1 MKISE
6 KITSIAIRNRRY
18 FLVLAAL
25 TPIVIWSYVIYG
37 ARALRLEGT
46 ALGVCLGI
54 HLLSWLL
61 SKFVFKREKMLFD
74 LSFAITALLLSLSL
88 PWNVRYPVLI
98 GGCAVGMVMRELFGG
113 LGKNPLNPA
122 LFGRAF
128 IEIFFSEQT
137 RVIPT
142 FDRATQG
149 SALSAIL
156 RNEIPE
162 LDMSEMLLGRMDGNL
177 GEISALLI
185 IISALFLIFS
195 KVITWQTPV
204 FVLLSATV
212 VSVLLAPESISY
224 LHYTAGHLLGGGLL
238 FCSVFFCTDPVTTPR
253 TFSGRI
259 LFGVLCGAIAV
270 VSRIYLSY
278 ECVYLLILLMGL
290 WSPFIDRMFRPGVFG
305 GLTHKTAKTEAK
317 G

>member
-6 KITSIAIRNRRY
+6 KITAIALRNKRY
-18 FLVLAAL
+18 FLLLASL
-25 TPIVIWSYVIYG
+25 VPIVIWSYVIYG

-54 HLLSWLL
+54 HLLSCVL
-61 SKFVFKREKMLFD
+61 SKYVFKKERMLFD
-74 LSFAITALLLSLSL
+74 LSFAITALLLALSL

-128 IEIFFSEQT
+128 IEIFFTEQT
-137 RVIPT
+137 RVISA
-142 FDRATQG
+142 FEVNAQG
-149 SALSAIL
+149 SALSAVL
-156 RNEIPE
+156 RNEIPGQ
-162 LDMSEMLLGRMDGNL
+162 DMSEMLLGRIDGNL
-177 GEISALLI
+177 GEISAILI

-204 FVLLSATV
+204 FVVLSATV

-224 LHYTAGHLLGGGLL
+224 LHFTAGHLLGGGLL
-238 FCSVFFCTDPVTTPR
+238 FCSVYFCTDPVTTPR

-259 LFGVLCGAIAV
+259 LFGALCGALAV

-278 ECVYLLILLMGL
+278 ECIYVLILLMGL
-290 WSPFIDRMFRPGVFG
+290 WTPFIDRMFRPGVFG
-305 GLTHKTAKTEAK
+305 GLTHKVSKTEAN